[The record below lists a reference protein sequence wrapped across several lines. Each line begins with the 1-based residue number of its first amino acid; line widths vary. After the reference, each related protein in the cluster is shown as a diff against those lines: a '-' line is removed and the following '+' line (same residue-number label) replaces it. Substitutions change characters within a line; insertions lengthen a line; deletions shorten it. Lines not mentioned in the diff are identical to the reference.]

1 MRKDAN
7 QLSCEEFQRQMA
19 ELVSSGVDI
28 EDLYASFVRKLVRS
42 FLLLAAVLIFGGE
55 SLARSMCKPHGKLG
69 ITNQSNVVTRATA
82 MNAADIQSMS
92 RAAVISTIRDKLR
105 AVALGSKARARQ
117 RLWFSS

>member
-42 FLLLAAVLIFGGE
+42 FLLLAAVLIFGANHSHAQCVSHTGNWVLPT
-55 SLARSMCKPHGKLG
+55 SQMLLPGQL
-69 ITNQSNVVTRATA
+69 Q
-82 MNAADIQSMS
+82 
-92 RAAVISTIRDKLR
+92 
-105 AVALGSKARARQ
+105 
-117 RLWFSS
+117 